1 MRRRIAIALVFAG
14 LGGIAVFAAQD
25 VPAGPAHPPGTETPS
40 PDSDLAPLRERIMQM
55 AVRAGAIRTSLQTL
69 KQQLASSGLG
79 LRTDIVETEQRL
91 VMQMDAAQA
100 ALDRGNAA
108 EAKMKLD
115 YAESDLEKLAK
126 FLGR

>member
-1 MRRRIAIALVFAG
+1 MTRRIAIGVLGCGIGLASAG
-14 LGGIAVFAAQD
+14 LATPQD
-25 VPAGPAHPPGTETPS
+25 QPVSPPRAETPA
-40 PDSDLAPLRERIMQM
+40 PDADLAPLRERIMQM
-55 AVRAGAIRTSLQTL
+55 AVRAGALRTSLQNL

-79 LRTDIVETEQRL
+79 LRIDIVETEQRL

-115 YAESDLEKLAK
+115 YAEGDLEKLAK